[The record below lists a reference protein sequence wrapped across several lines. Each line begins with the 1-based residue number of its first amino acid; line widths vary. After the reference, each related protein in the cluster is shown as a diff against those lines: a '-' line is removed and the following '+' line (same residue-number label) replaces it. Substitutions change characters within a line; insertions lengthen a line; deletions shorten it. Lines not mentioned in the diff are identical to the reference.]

1 MAKKAGLGRGLD
13 VLLSSARTNMAKP
26 AEGSALHR
34 LPIENIRPSPYQP
47 RKRIDPD
54 ALQELADSIKA
65 QGLIQPIAVRAV
77 ADGQYEL
84 IAGERRWRAC
94 QLAGLHDI
102 PAVVHDIAD
111 QVAAAMALI
120 ENIQR
125 QDLNALEEAHALRRL
140 IDEFGLTH
148 QQTADAIGRSR
159 ASVSNL
165 LRLLDL
171 EETTKALV
179 DNGQL
184 EMGHARALLGL
195 QGEQQAQI
203 AAQAAQQQLSVRET
217 EQLVKQAQA
226 TQKPLTASKPQPV
239 ADVIQLEQRLTDVLG
254 AKVVIRYNR
263 RGQGKL
269 VIEYNSLDELDGI
282 LNHIQ

>member
-226 TQKPLTASKPQPV
+226 TQTPMTASKPQPV
-239 ADVIQLEQRLTDVLG
+239 ADVVQLEQRLADVLG
-254 AKVVIRYNR
+254 AKVIIRYNR

-282 LNHIQ
+282 LNHIR